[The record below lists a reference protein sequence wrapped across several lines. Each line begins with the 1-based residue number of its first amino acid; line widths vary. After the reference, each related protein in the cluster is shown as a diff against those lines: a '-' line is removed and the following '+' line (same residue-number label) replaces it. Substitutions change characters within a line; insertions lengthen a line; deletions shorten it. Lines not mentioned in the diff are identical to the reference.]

1 MAGEI
6 PSILARPAAQC
17 AIRWGKWSIL
27 LCLLR
32 KSGEFVRTAVR
43 ISPARSALQIV
54 SSRPRIPSWQCDFAH
69 LDLIGT

>member
-43 ISPARSALQIV
+43 ISPGKV
-54 SSRPRIPSWQCDFAH
+54 RPADCVFPPTYPILAV
-69 LDLIGT
+69 